1 MKNKIEL
8 KKFVIYSF
16 FIIITINLIF
26 LILNFYQYKTYTDT
40 FNRKIDNI
48 VSKLNKQYPNL
59 KTVDIIEILNSDE
72 SSDNYIFREYGI
84 DIKNESLVLE
94 NDNYFKKFLLLNFIL
109 TIIYTLFLVLLFLK
123 YNNRKDKE
131 LQKITNYIEELN
143 NKNYKLDIDENT
155 EDELSILKNE
165 IYKIT
170 VMLKENA
177 ENSIKDKINL
187 KNSLSDISHQLK
199 TPLTSITIM
208 LDNILENPNMD
219 SNIRNEFIK
228 DIKRQ
233 IININ
238 FLVASLLKLSKLDA
252 CSINFI
258 NKKEYIKDIL
268 DESIK
273 NVGALCDLKNIT
285 INLSGDEE
293 GQIYCD
299 FKWQVEAITNIL
311 KNCVEHSNE
320 NCKIDI
326 NYQQNK
332 MYSKIEIQDYGSGIL
347 EKDLP
352 HIFERFYKGEKS
364 SSESIG
370 IGLALSKSIIEKN
383 NGYII
388 VDSKENVGTKFQIK
402 YFEI

>member
-219 SNIRNEFIK
+219 STDR
-228 DIKRQ
+228 
-233 IININ
+233 
-238 FLVASLLKLSKLDA
+238 
-252 CSINFI
+252 
-258 NKKEYIKDIL
+258 
-268 DESIK
+268 
-273 NVGALCDLKNIT
+273 
-285 INLSGDEE
+285 
-293 GQIYCD
+293 
-299 FKWQVEAITNIL
+299 
-311 KNCVEHSNE
+311 
-320 NCKIDI
+320 
-326 NYQQNK
+326 
-332 MYSKIEIQDYGSGIL
+332 
-347 EKDLP
+347 
-352 HIFERFYKGEKS
+352 KS
-364 SSESIG
+364 
-370 IGLALSKSIIEKN
+370 
-383 NGYII
+383 
-388 VDSKENVGTKFQIK
+388 VV
-402 YFEI
+402 

>member
-1 MKNKIEL
+1 MRNKVEF
-8 KKFVIYSF
+8 KKFIIYSF
-16 FIIITINLIF
+16 FVIIIINF
-26 LILNFYQYKTYTDT
+26 LFLGFNFYQYKIYTKT
-40 FNRKIDNI
+40 FNEKIDKI
-48 VSKLNKQYPNL
+48 VSKLNKEYPKL
-59 KTVDIIEILNSDE
+59 EKVEIIEILNSNE

-84 DIKNESLVLE
+84 DIENESLLLE
-94 NDNYFKKFLLLNFIL
+94 NDNYFKKFLILNSIL
-109 TIIYTLFLVLLFLK
+109 IIIYTIFILLIFLK
-123 YNNRKDKE
+123 YNNKKDKE
-131 LQKITNYIEELN
+131 LKKITKYIEELN
-143 NKNYKLDIDENT
+143 NKNYKLDIDENS

-199 TPLTSITIM
+199 TPLTSIIIM
-208 LDNILENPNMD
+208 LDNILENPDMD
-219 SNIRNEFIK
+219 SSTRNEFIK

-233 IININ
+233 IVNIN

-258 NKKEYIKDIL
+258 NKDEYIKDIL
-268 DESIK
+268 YESIK
-273 NVGALCDLKNIT
+273 NVSALCDLKNVT
-285 INLSGDEE
+285 INLNGNEKAK
-293 GQIYCD
+293 IYCD

-320 NCKIDI
+320 NSKINI
-326 NYQQNK
+326 NYEQNK
-332 MYSKIEIQDYGSGIL
+332 MYSKIEIQDYGTGIL

-352 HIFERFYKGEKS
+352 HIFERFYKGENS

-388 VDSKENVGTKFQIK
+388 VDSKEKFGTKFVIK
-402 YFEI
+402 YFK